1 MSDSAR
7 KVAAP
12 RGTHDVLPVD
22 GALRERVFDTARALF
37 SVHAYRPIVTP
48 TFEDTDVFVRGVG
61 TSTDIVRKE
70 MYTFTDQGGR
80 SLTLRPEG
88 TAPVVRAFVQHG
100 MHKLQLPVKFWY
112 FAPMF
117 RQEAPQK
124 GRFREH
130 YQLGAEVIGSDSPLV
145 DIEVI
150 GMLAELYRQL
160 EIPGVALRV
169 SSMGDE
175 ESRAAH
181 RDALLPY
188 LDSHASGLGEDA
200 RERARENPLRLFDS
214 KDPSVRAVMEN
225 APRLVEH
232 LSEEAAAHHSAV
244 LGGLDRMG
252 VEYVEDPTLVRGM
265 DYYTKTVFEFECS
278 SLGAQS
284 AIGGGGRYNGL
295 VEMLGGPPTPGVGFG
310 AGIERIMLAIQSA
323 SEAPEPGAL
332 DLYVAILDDDL
343 RIELLPLLADLRG
356 AGMRVETD
364 LRGRGLKAMMKHA
377 STLGAK
383 RTAIIGRRDYEEGI
397 ATVRDMESGDQS
409 HVRLDSLVEDLA

>member
-1 MSDSAR
+1 MSDGSR

-12 RGTHDVLPVD
+12 RGTHDVLPAD
-22 GALRERVFDTARALF
+22 GRLRERVLDTARHLF
-37 SVHAYRPIVTP
+37 ERYAYQRIVTP
-48 TFEDTDVFVRGVG
+48 TFEETEVFVRGVG

-70 MYTFTDQGGR
+70 MYTFTDQGER

-130 YQLGAEVIGSDSPLV
+130 YQLGAEVIGSDSSLV

-150 GMLAELYRQL
+150 EMLAELYRTL
-160 EIPGVALRV
+160 KIPGVTLRI

-175 ESRAAH
+175 RSRADH
-181 RDALLPY
+181 RAALLPY
-188 LDSHASGLGEDA
+188 LETHAAALGEDA
-200 RERARENPLRLFDS
+200 RDRARDNPLRLFDS
-214 KDPSVRAVMEN
+214 KDPDVVAVMAD

-232 LSEEAAAHHSAV
+232 LSEEARAHHAAV
-244 LGGLDRMG
+244 LTGLDRIG
-252 VEYVEDPTLVRGM
+252 VDYVEDPTLVRGM
-265 DYYTKTVFEFECS
+265 DYYTKTVFEFQCAG
-278 SLGAQS
+278 LGAQS

-295 VEMLGGPPTPGVGFG
+295 VEMLGGPDTPGVGFG
-310 AGIERIMLAIQSA
+310 AGIERIMLAIQAGSD
-323 SEAPEPGAL
+323 APESGAL
-332 DLYVAILDDDL
+332 DLYVAIMDDEL
-343 RIELLPLLADLRG
+343 RVELLPLVAELRA
-356 AGMRVETD
+356 AGLRVETD

-377 STLGAK
+377 ASLGAA

-397 ATVRDMESGDQS
+397 ATVRDMQSGDQTR
-409 HVRLDSLVEDLA
+409 VELTALVGELA